1 MTESGTKLTRSAGI
15 VSAAVLTSRL
25 LGLAREIIL
34 AHMFATGL
42 ALDAYNA
49 AFRIPNMLRDLFGEG
64 ALSKAFVTTFT
75 ETDVKEGSDAT
86 WLLAN
91 RVLNLALVAVGI
103 LTLLGIVFAPQIV
116 AVMLPGQGFDTP
128 LPPDQSF
135 GFATK
140 RDLTIFL
147 TRIMFPFLP
156 LVTLAAIAMGILN
169 SRRRFGL
176 PALSSAFFNVGAIA
190 VGVSGA
196 VLCPRYGI
204 HPAIGMAVGVLV
216 GGLLQWL
223 VQVPQVRS
231 VGFRWR
237 PEMSLRDPGVRRVGR
252 LIGPATLGVAAV
264 QVNVFVNTVFASAGA
279 GWLSW
284 INVAF
289 RVMYLPIGI
298 FGVAVSTT
306 NLPALARHAAEND
319 REGFRAT
326 LSHAL
331 RLMLVLTIP
340 SSVGLAVLSRQI
352 ITLIYQHGA
361 FTANDSE
368 MAGGALLYYALG
380 LTGYSA
386 VKAVTDAF
394 YALNDAMTPLRIS
407 LCAVGMNIVIS
418 AILILGFGWDHRGL
432 ALSTSITVTANFIV
446 ALAVLRVRI
455 GGFDGRA
462 VLRTGLKTLAAS
474 AVMGVVC
481 WATSRSLAASPVIQV
496 AASVAVGI
504 VTFVACGLALR
515 IGELGTVFRALTGRT
530 GSPGN

>member
-1 MTESGTKLTRSAGI
+1 MSEQGARLTRSAGV
-15 VSAAVLTSRL
+15 VSLAVLASRL
-25 LGLAREIIL
+25 LGLAREVML
-34 AHMFATGL
+34 AHLFATSL
-42 ALDAYNA
+42 ALDAFNA

-75 ETDVKEGSDAT
+75 ETDVKQGESAT
-86 WLLAN
+86 WGLAN
-91 RVLNLALVAVGI
+91 RVLNLSMVVVGAA
-103 LTLLGIVFAPQIV
+103 TVLGIAFAPQIV

-147 TRIMFPFLP
+147 TRVMFPFLP

-169 SRRRFGL
+169 SRRKFGL

-196 VLCPRYGI
+196 LLLPRYGI

-223 VQVPQVRS
+223 VQVPQVRAL
-231 VGFRWR
+231 GFRWR
-237 PEMSLRDPGVRRVGR
+237 PELSLHDPGVRRVGR
-252 LIGPATLGVAAV
+252 LVGPATLGVAAV
-264 QVNVFVNTVFASAGA
+264 QVNVFVNTVFASG
-279 GWLSW
+279 GVSWLSW

-289 RVMYLPIGI
+289 RFMYLPIGI

-319 REGFRAT
+319 REAFRAT

-331 RLMLVLTIP
+331 RLMLLLTIP
-340 SSVGLAVLSRQI
+340 SSVGLAVLSRPI
-352 ITLIYQHGA
+352 ITMIYQHGA
-361 FTANDSE
+361 FTAYDSE
-368 MAGGALLYYALG
+368 MAGGALLYYAVG

-394 YALNDAMTPLRIS
+394 YALNDVVTPLRIS
-407 LCAVGMNIVIS
+407 LGAIALNIAMS
-418 AILILGFGWDHRGL
+418 AALILGLGWDHRGL
-432 ALSTSITVTANFIV
+432 ALSTSITVTLNFLV
-446 ALAVLRVRI
+446 TLWVLRRRI
-455 GGFDGRA
+455 GGIDGRA
-462 VLRTGLKTLAAS
+462 VLTTGVKTLAAS
-474 AVMGVVC
+474 AVMGVAC
-481 WATSRSLAASPVIQV
+481 WAASRSLPSPVALQV
-496 AASVAVGI
+496 AASIGVGVAVFL
-504 VTFVACGLALR
+504 VCGMALR
-515 IGELGTVFRALTGRT
+515 IRELGTVFRAIVHPRG
-530 GSPGN
+530 